1 FPHLFLVLGSIT
13 PNLLGRTLTH
23 EHVALDFEHFYRPPP
38 PDFESELKAKISMST
53 LGYVRLYPY
62 SSKENVRFY
71 DEEALEAAKK
81 DILLYKKHGGG
92 SIVENSSYGLKRN
105 LEFIVELAKST
116 GVHFIAGTGH
126 YIHAMQDARH
136 ASLTVEQLSD
146 LYSKDII
153 TGLEVNGKMVKCGFI
168 GEVASV
174 YPIHGKYFIKSIYCY
189 GDYYFLDFEKHC
201 IKAAGEIQEVLG
213 CGVSMHPHRV
223 SKAPFEIMRLYL
235 EAGGRADKCVM
246 SHLDR
251 TIFDI
256 DELLEFAKLGCY
268 IQYDL
273 FGTECSFYQL
283 NTSVD
288 MISDGQRIDNLM
300 KLINEGLVDKV
311 LMSHDIHTKHRLT
324 SYGGHG
330 YHHIH
335 TNILPR
341 MFARG
346 ATLEQVEQMTVT
358 NPANWL
364 AFNP

>member
-1 FPHLFLVLGSIT
+1 MSTVQTVLGTIT

-71 DEEALEAAKK
+71 DGEALEAAKK
-81 DILLYKKHGGG
+81 DVLLYKKHGGG
-92 SIVENSSYGLKRN
+92 SFVENSSYGLKRN

-126 YIHAMQDARH
+126 YIHAMQDASH
-136 ASLTVEQLSD
+136 ASLTVEQMSD

-153 TGLEVNGKMVKCGFI
+153 TGLQVNGKVVKCGFI

-174 YPIHGKYFIKSIYCY
+174 YPIH
-189 GDYYFLDFEKHC
+189 DFEKNA

-223 SKAPFEIMRLYL
+223 TKAPFEIMRLYL

-288 MISDGQRIDNLM
+288 MISDGQRIDNLI
-300 KLINEGLVDKV
+300 KLIKEGLVDKL

-335 TNILPR
+335 TNIVPR
-341 MFARG
+341 MFDRG
-346 ATLEQVEQMTVT
+346 VTLEQVEQMTVT
-358 NPANWL
+358 NPAKWL
-364 AFNP
+364 AFDP

>member
-1 FPHLFLVLGSIT
+1 MSTVQTVLGAIT

-23 EHVALDFEHFYRPPP
+23 EHVALDFEHFFRPPP
-38 PDFESELKAKISMST
+38 ADFERELQAKISMST
-53 LGYVRLYPY
+53 LGYVRMYPY

-81 DILLYKKHGGG
+81 DVLLYKKHGGG

-105 LEFIVELAKST
+105 LEFIVDLAKST

-126 YIHAMQDARH
+126 YIHAVQDASH
-136 ASLTVEQLSD
+136 ASLTVEQMSD

-153 TGLEVNGKMVKCGFI
+153 TGIQVNGETVKCGFI

-174 YPIHGKYFIKSIYCY
+174 YPVHE
-189 GDYYFLDFEKHC
+189 FEKHSLQ
-201 IKAAGEIQEVLG
+201 AAGEIQEVLG
-213 CGVSMHPHRV
+213 CGVSLHPHRV
-223 SKAPFEIMRLYL
+223 TNAPFEIMRLYM
-235 EAGGRADKCVM
+235 EAGGRANKCVM

-268 IQYDL
+268 MQYDL
-273 FGTECSFYQL
+273 FGTECSYYQL
-283 NTSVD
+283 NSTIN
-288 MISDGQRIDNLM
+288 MLSDGQRIDNLM
-300 KLINEGLVDKV
+300 KLIEEGLVDRL

-335 TNILPR
+335 MNILPR
-341 MFARG
+341 MFAKG
-346 ATLEQVEQMTVT
+346 VTIEQVEQMTVT

>member
-1 FPHLFLVLGSIT
+1 MTAVETVLGSIT

-38 PDFESELKAKISMST
+38 ADFESELKAKISMST

-81 DILLYKKHGGG
+81 DVLLYKKHGGG

-105 LEFIVELAKST
+105 LEFIVELAEST

-126 YIHAMQDARH
+126 YIHAVQDASH
-136 ASLTVEQLSD
+136 ASLTVEQMSD
-146 LYSKDII
+146 LYTKDIL
-153 TGLEVNGKMVKCGFI
+153 TGIEIKGKMVKCGFI

-174 YPIHGKYFIKSIYCY
+174 YPIHE
-189 GDYYFLDFEKHC
+189 FEKNS
-201 IKAAGEIQEVLG
+201 IKATGEIQEVLG
-213 CGVSMHPHRV
+213 CGVSFHPHRDAQ
-223 SKAPFEIMRLYL
+223 APFDIMRLYL
-235 EAGGRADKCVM
+235 EAGGRAQKCVM

-251 TIFDI
+251 TLFKIE
-256 DELLEFAKLGCY
+256 ELVELSELGCY
-268 IQYDL
+268 LQYDL
-273 FGTECSFYQL
+273 FGTECSYYQL
-283 NTSVD
+283 NTNVD

-300 KLINEGLVDKV
+300 KLIEEGLLDRL

-346 ATLEQVEQMTVT
+346 VTLEQVEQMTVT

-364 AFNP
+364 AFDP

>member
-1 FPHLFLVLGSIT
+1 HPVLGPIT

-38 PDFESELKAKISMST
+38 ADFENELKAKISMST

-71 DEEALEAAKK
+71 DEEALEAANK

-92 SIVENSSYGLKRN
+92 SIVENSSYGLRRN

-126 YIHAMQDARH
+126 YIHAMQDAKH
-136 ASLTVEQLSD
+136 SSLTVEQLSD
-146 LYSKDII
+146 LYSKDLI

-174 YPIHGKYFIKSIYCY
+174 YPIHE
-189 GDYYFLDFEKHC
+189 FEKHC

-223 SKAPFEIMRLYL
+223 TQAPFEIMRLYL

-251 TIFDI
+251 TIFDV

-288 MISDGQRIDNLM
+288 MISDGQRIDNLI
-300 KLINEGLVDKV
+300 KLINEGLTDKL

-346 ATLEQVEQMTVT
+346 VTLDQVEQITVT
-358 NPANWL
+358 NPAKWL

>member
-1 FPHLFLVLGSIT
+1 MSTVQTVLGNIT

-23 EHVALDFEHFYRPPP
+23 EHVALDFEYFYRPPP
-38 PDFESELKAKISMST
+38 EDFRAQLTKKISMAT
-53 LGYVRLYPY
+53 LGFVRMYPY

-81 DILLYKKHGGG
+81 DVLLYKQYGGG

-105 LEFIVELAKST
+105 LGFIVELAQST

-126 YIHAMQDARH
+126 YIHAMQDAH
-136 ASLTVEQLSD
+136 HSQLTVEQLTD
-146 LYSKDII
+146 LYSKDIV
-153 TGLEVNGKMVKCGFI
+153 TGIEVEGHGMVKCGFI

-174 YPIHGKYFIKSIYCY
+174 YPVH
-189 GDYYFLDFEKHC
+189 DFEKRA
-201 IKAAGEIQEVLG
+201 IRAAGEIQEVLG
-213 CGVSMHPHRV
+213 CGVSFHPDR
-223 SKAPFEIMRLYL
+223 SPEAPFEITRLYL
-235 EAGGRADKCVM
+235 EAGGRANKLVM

-256 DELLEFAKLGCY
+256 DQLLEFAKLGCY
-268 IQYDL
+268 LQYDL
-273 FGTECSFYQL
+273 FGTECSYYQL
-283 NTSVD
+283 NPTVD
-288 MISDGQRIDNLM
+288 MISDGQRIDNLL
-300 KLINEGLVDKV
+300 KLIEEGLVDRL

-330 YHHIH
+330 YHHLYM
-335 TNILPR
+335 NILPR

-346 ATLEQVEQMTVT
+346 ATVEQVEQMTVT

-364 AFNP
+364 AFDP